1 MKDRQTE
8 RQTEKQTERQTE
20 RKTENKT
27 ENSQIVS
34 FKKRNYMYIKQ
45 TKI

>member
-1 MKDRQTE
+1 MEDRQTE

-20 RKTENKT
+20 RKTD
-27 ENSQIVS
+27 QIVS